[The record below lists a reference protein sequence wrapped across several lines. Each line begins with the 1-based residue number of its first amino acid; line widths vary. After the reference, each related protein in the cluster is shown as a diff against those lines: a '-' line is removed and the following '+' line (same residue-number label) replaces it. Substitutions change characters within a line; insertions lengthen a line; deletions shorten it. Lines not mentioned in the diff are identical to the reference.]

1 MTTPSLVSSAADIE
15 ENLRQYEA
23 ALAEGGTLR
32 KSAGHAWAWYVRELD
47 GGLFQFAHA
56 TFVAYAQMSQASYFE
71 NYDEL
76 NVRDAEAAL
85 KGWSREVL
93 EGSHEHERLL
103 TALRAFLRRFG
114 KKPSKRS
121 RFRVFVFTAR
131 RSMVRSAEPRLDNL
145 HERIHSDPAICGG
158 RPVIRG
164 TRMRVTDI
172 LSMLAEGVERDEI
185 LADFPY
191 ISADDIS
198 AALLFG
204 AQASSH
210 RILQAAE

>member
-1 MTTPSLVSSAADIE
+1 MTTPSLVSSAADID

-56 TFVAYAQMSQASYFE
+56 TFVAYAHMSQASYFA
-71 NYDEL
+71 NYDDL

-85 KGWSREVL
+85 KSWSREVSETSL
-93 EGSHEHERLL
+93 EHERLL
-103 TALRAFLRRFG
+103 TALRDFLERFG
-114 KKPSKRS
+114 KAPSKRS
-121 RFRVFVFTAR
+121 RFRVFVPESR
-131 RSMVRSAEPRLDNL
+131 RSAIRPAGKSLDALNG
-145 HERIHSDPAICGG
+145 RIHSDPAICGG